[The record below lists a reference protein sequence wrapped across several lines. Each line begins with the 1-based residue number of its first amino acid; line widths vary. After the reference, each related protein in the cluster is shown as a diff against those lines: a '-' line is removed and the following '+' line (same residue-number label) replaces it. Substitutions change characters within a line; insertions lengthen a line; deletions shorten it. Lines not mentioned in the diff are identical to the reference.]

1 MMTPAEREAA
11 EALYAALASTQCH
24 CVVGKRVLPIDCA
37 RCAAMWKWE
46 RVVLEEAG

>member
-1 MMTPAEREAA
+1 MTPAEREAA
-11 EALYAALASTQCH
+11 EALYAALASTPCR
-24 CVVGKRVLPIDCA
+24 CVVGDRVPATDCT